1 MRLSAI
7 FIEKSAIFNDFSFNT
22 KLRSE
27 NKLIPFETKGVI
39 MNSKRI
45 LSLVLCLLL
54 SFSCIAFADDTVSGD
69 QTGDKADITDLY
81 ETAADVL
88 YMHGLFKGG
97 SNGFDLTGDSTKAQ
111 AAVMV
116 VRLIGAED
124 EVLNGF
130 FSHPFS
136 DVPAWASDYVGYL
149 YQKGIDIAESETSL
163 GTKNIDL
170 DEFLVLLIQ
179 SLGYDGVTVSSSAD
193 DVFDYAIQIGL
204 LTESERAQL
213 NDTVFDRGTMVYV
226 AHKALNTLVSGT
238 KTTLFEQLKANGFI
252 KSLPA
257 PDDITKY
264 GNPKETAVVKEAS
277 VTTQIDT
284 SLSNSIISKAKS
296 NIGIRY
302 RSGGKSPKTGFDCSG
317 FVGYVMTQSGVWS
330 SHPGSCDGIASKCT
344 KVTMSEAQP
353 GDIVFFKG
361 TYKTSHTY
369 SHVGIYLGNGQMI
382 HASSSNGISIDKI
395 TSGYWSKHYS
405 SIARPST
412 LM

>member
-1 MRLSAI
+1 
-7 FIEKSAIFNDFSFNT
+7 
-22 KLRSE
+22 
-27 NKLIPFETKGVI
+27 

-54 SFSCIAFADDTVSGD
+54 SFSCIAFADDAVSGD

-81 ETAADVL
+81 EDAADEL
-88 YMHGLFKGG
+88 YMYGLFKGG
-97 SNGFDLTGDSTKAQ
+97 SNGFDLTSDSTKAQ

-124 EVLNGF
+124 EVLNGS

-136 DVPAWASDYVGYL
+136 DVQGWASDYVGYL
-149 YQKGIDIAESETSL
+149 YQKGIDIAESKTAL

-170 DEFLVLLIQ
+170 DEFLILVIQ
-179 SLGYDGVTVSSSAD
+179 SLGYDGVTLSSSAD
-193 DVFDYAIQIGL
+193 EVFNYAIQIGL
-204 LTESERAQL
+204 LTETEKAQL
-213 NDTVFDRGTMVYV
+213 KNTEFDRGTMVYV
-226 AHKALNTLVSGT
+226 ARKALNTVVAGT
-238 KTTLFEQLKANGFI
+238 GATLYKQLDWKGLI

-264 GNPKETAVVKEAS
+264 GNPKEAAPVVQQTAAAKNS
-277 VTTQIDT
+277 SISDT
-284 SLSNSIISKAKS
+284 IISKAKP
-296 NIGIRY
+296 NLGIRY
-302 RSGGKSPKTGFDCSG
+302 RSGGKSPSTGFDCSG
-317 FVGYVMTQSGVWS
+317 FVGYVMMQSGVWS
-330 SHPGSCDGIASKCT
+330 SHPGSCDGVASRCT
-344 KVTMSEAQP
+344 KVSMSDAQP

-361 TYKTSHTY
+361 TYKTSHAYT
-369 SHVGIYLGNGQMI
+369 HVGIYLGNGQMI

-395 TSGYWSKHYS
+395 TSGYWAKHYS

>member
-1 MRLSAI
+1 
-7 FIEKSAIFNDFSFNT
+7 
-22 KLRSE
+22 
-27 NKLIPFETKGVI
+27 

-54 SFSCIAFADDTVSGD
+54 SFSCVAFADEAVSGD

-111 AAVMV
+111 AAIMV

-124 EVLNGF
+124 EVLNGS
-130 FSHPFS
+130 FSHPFK
-136 DVPAWASDYVGYL
+136 DVPVWASDYVGYL
-149 YQKGIDIAESETSL
+149 YQKGIDIAESDTAL

-170 DEFLVLLIQ
+170 DEFLVLIMQ

-193 DVFDYAIQIGL
+193 EVFDYAIQIGL
-204 LTESERAQL
+204 LTGSERAQL
-213 NDTVFDRGTMVYV
+213 KATEFDRGTMVYV
-226 AHKALNTLVSGT
+226 AHKALNTRVAGT
-238 KTTLFEQLKANGFI
+238 KSTLFEQLKANGYI

-257 PDDITKY
+257 PDNTIKY
-264 GNPKETAVVKEAS
+264 GKQDETATAVQKAAAADNS
-277 VTTQIDT
+277 ISDT
-284 SLSNSIISKAKS
+284 IISKAKP
-296 NIGIRY
+296 NLGIRY

-317 FVGYVMTQSGVWS
+317 FVGYVMMQSGVWS
-330 SHPGSCDGIASKCT
+330 SHPGSCDGVASKCT
-344 KVTMSEAQP
+344 KVSMSSAQP

-361 TYKTSHTY
+361 TYRTSHTY

-395 TSGYWSKHYS
+395 TSGYWAKHYS

>member
-1 MRLSAI
+1 
-7 FIEKSAIFNDFSFNT
+7 
-22 KLRSE
+22 
-27 NKLIPFETKGVI
+27 

-54 SFSCIAFADDTVSGD
+54 SFSCVAFADEAVSGD

-111 AAVMV
+111 AAIMV

-124 EVLNGF
+124 KVLNGS
-130 FSHPFS
+130 FSHPFK
-136 DVPAWASDYVGYL
+136 DVPVWASDYVGYL
-149 YQKGIDIAESETSL
+149 YQKGIDIAESDTAL

-170 DEFLVLLIQ
+170 DEFLVLIMQ
-179 SLGYDGVTVSSSAD
+179 SLGYDGATVSSSSD
-193 DVFDYAIQIGL
+193 EVFDYAIQIGL

-213 NDTVFDRGTMVYV
+213 KVTEFDRGTMVYV
-226 AHKALNTLVSGT
+226 AHKALNTRVAGT
-238 KTTLFEQLKANGFI
+238 KATLFEQLKANGYI

-257 PDDITKY
+257 PDNTIKY
-264 GNPKETAVVKEAS
+264 GKQDETATAVQKAAAADNS
-277 VTTQIDT
+277 I
-284 SLSNSIISKAKS
+284 SNTIISKAKP
-296 NIGIRY
+296 NLGIRY

-317 FVGYVMTQSGVWS
+317 FVGYVMMQSGVWS
-330 SHPGSCDGIASKCT
+330 SHPGSCDGVASKCT
-344 KVTMSEAQP
+344 KVSMSSAQP

-361 TYKTSHTY
+361 TYKTSHAY

-395 TSGYWSKHYS
+395 TSGYWAKHYS

>member
-1 MRLSAI
+1 
-7 FIEKSAIFNDFSFNT
+7 
-22 KLRSE
+22 
-27 NKLIPFETKGVI
+27 

-54 SFSCIAFADDTVSGD
+54 AFSCIAFADDTVSGD

-124 EVLNGF
+124 EVLSGS

-149 YQKGIDIAESETSL
+149 YQKGIDIAESKTAL
-163 GTKNIDL
+163 GTENIDL
-170 DEFLVLLIQ
+170 DEFLILLIQ
-179 SLGYDGVTVSSSAD
+179 SLGYDGVTLSSSAD
-193 DVFDYAIQIGL
+193 EVFDYAIQIGL
-204 LTESERAQL
+204 LTDAEKAQL
-213 NDTVFDRGTMVYV
+213 KNTEFDRGTMVYV
-226 AHKALNTLVSGT
+226 AHKALNTRVAGT
-238 KTTLFEQLKANGFI
+238 KKTLFEQLKADGHI

-257 PDDITKY
+257 PDSITKY
-264 GNPKETAVVKEAS
+264 GNPKETAAVQQTAVNNSS
-277 VTTQIDT
+277 VGDT
-284 SLSNSIISKAKS
+284 IVSKAKP
-296 NIGIRY
+296 NLGIRY
-302 RSGGKSPKTGFDCSG
+302 RSGGKSPSTGFDCSG
-317 FVGYVMTQSGVWS
+317 FVGYVMMQSGVWS
-330 SHPGSCDGIASKCT
+330 SHPGSCDGVASRCT
-344 KVTMSEAQP
+344 KVSMSDAQP

-361 TYKTSHTY
+361 TYKTSHAYT
-369 SHVGIYLGNGQMI
+369 HVGIYLGNGQMI

-395 TSGYWSKHYS
+395 TSGYWANHFST
-405 SIARPST
+405 IARPST

>member
-1 MRLSAI
+1 
-7 FIEKSAIFNDFSFNT
+7 
-22 KLRSE
+22 
-27 NKLIPFETKGVI
+27 

-54 SFSCIAFADDTVSGD
+54 SFSCVAFADEAVSGD

-81 ETAADVL
+81 EDAADEL
-88 YMHGLFKGG
+88 YMYGLFKGG
-97 SNGFDLTGDSTKAQ
+97 SNGFDLTSDSTKAQ
-111 AAVMV
+111 AAIMV

-124 EVLNGF
+124 EVLSGS

-136 DVPAWASDYVGYL
+136 DVPVWASDYVGYL
-149 YQKGIDIAESETSL
+149 YQKGIDIAESKTTL

-170 DEFLVLLIQ
+170 DEFLVLVIQ
-179 SLGYDGVTVSSSAD
+179 SLGYDGVKVSSSAD
-193 DVFDYAIQIGL
+193 EVFDYAIQIGL
-204 LTESERAQL
+204 LTSSEKAQMK
-213 NDTVFDRGTMVYV
+213 NTEFDRGTMVYV
-226 AHKALNTLVSGT
+226 ARKALNTVVAGT
-238 KTTLFEQLKANGFI
+238 DTTLYKQLDSKGVI
-252 KSLPA
+252 KSLAA
-257 PDDITKY
+257 PDNITKY
-264 GNPKETAVVKEAS
+264 GNPKETAPVVQQAAAAAKTS
-277 VTTQIDT
+277 VSDT
-284 SLSNSIISKAKS
+284 IIAKAKP
-296 NIGIRY
+296 NLGIRY

-317 FVGYVMTQSGVWS
+317 FVGYVMMQSGVWS

-344 KVTMSEAQP
+344 KVSMSSAQP

>member
-1 MRLSAI
+1 
-7 FIEKSAIFNDFSFNT
+7 
-22 KLRSE
+22 
-27 NKLIPFETKGVI
+27 

-69 QTGDKADITDLY
+69 QAGDKADITDLY

-111 AAVMV
+111 AAIMV

-124 EVLNGF
+124 EVLNGS

-149 YQKGIDIAESETSL
+149 YQKGIDIAESKTAL
-163 GTKNIDL
+163 GTENIDL
-170 DEFLVLLIQ
+170 DEFLILLIQ
-179 SLGYDGVTVSSSAD
+179 SLGYDGVTLSSSAD

-204 LTESERAQL
+204 LTEAEKAQL
-213 NDTVFDRGTMVYV
+213 KDTEFDRGTMVYV
-226 AHKALNTLVSGT
+226 AHKALNTRVAGT
-238 KTTLFEQLKANGFI
+238 KTTLFEQLKANGHI

-257 PDDITKY
+257 PDSITKY
-264 GNPKETAVVKEAS
+264 GNPEETSVAVQQTAAVNTS
-277 VTTQIDT
+277 IGDT
-284 SLSNSIISKAKS
+284 IVSKAKP
-296 NIGIRY
+296 NLGIRY
-302 RSGGKSPKTGFDCSG
+302 RSGGKSPGTGFDCSG
-317 FVGYVMTQSGVWS
+317 FVGYVMMQSGVWS
-330 SHPGSCDGIASKCT
+330 SHPGSCDGVASRCT
-344 KVTMSEAQP
+344 KVSMSDAQP

-361 TYKTSHTY
+361 TYKTSHAYT
-369 SHVGIYLGNGQMI
+369 HVGIYLGNGQMI
-382 HASSSNGISIDKI
+382 HASSSNGISIDNI
-395 TSGYWSKHYS
+395 TSGYWANHFST
-405 SIARPST
+405 IARPST